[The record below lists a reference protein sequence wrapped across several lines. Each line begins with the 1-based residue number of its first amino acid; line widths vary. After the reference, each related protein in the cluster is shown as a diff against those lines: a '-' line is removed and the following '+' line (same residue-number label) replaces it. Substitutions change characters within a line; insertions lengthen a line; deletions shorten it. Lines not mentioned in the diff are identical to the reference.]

1 MYYDMPDIV
10 PNTLFQLILLTT
22 LDLVFISP
30 FKDERTD
37 YLKKKLSLKQQGKK
51 AFHLTNENVNL

>member
-37 YLKKKLSLKQQGKK
+37 YLKKKTITKATGKK
-51 AFHLTNENVNL
+51 GISSYE